1 MGHYHHQGQLYFG
14 HPQSM
19 LEIVSSTRT
28 LVTSTAHRMV
38 GWDNV
43 SQRFHP
49 VTVMIHT
56 VFHTLAPRHGFITC
70 QFLELTFLHRQ
81 VFNKCV
87 VLYCIALHRYV
98 YSLCFNVKC
107 FGILICINELYI
119 LTRT

>member
-14 HPQSM
+14 YPQSM

-49 VTVMIHT
+49 VKVMIHT
-56 VFHTLAPRHGFITC
+56 VFHTLAPVTGLLPASFW
-70 QFLELTFLHRQ
+70 
-81 VFNKCV
+81 N
-87 VLYCIALHRYV
+87 
-98 YSLCFNVKC
+98 
-107 FGILICINELYI
+107 
-119 LTRT
+119 